1 MSISVA
7 LLVICLII
15 VSYTLGFVSGT
26 SSQWK
31 DETEKHIRGLEAT
44 LEKQGRM
51 IENQTREIEVLTQ
64 DLKMTKNGLL
74 TNFED
79 ANRRLDEV
87 EYTIQSEPDISEI
100 TDRLNKMSDI
110 LVNLMR
116 VEGSQGEAVVTKTE
130 GQMSSYTLLDMIDEK
145 EEEHHAERT

>member
-1 MSISVA
+1 MSISVV

-79 ANRRLDEV
+79 VNRRLDEV
-87 EYTIQSEPDISEI
+87 EYTIQSEPDVYEI

-110 LVNLMR
+110 LVNLLH
-116 VEGSQGEAVVTKTE
+116 VEGSQGEMVHTTPTE
-130 GQMSSYTLLDMIDEK
+130 EVPSYSLLDMIDEK
-145 EEEHHAERT
+145 EDENHAE

>member
-15 VSYTLGFVSGT
+15 VSYMLGFVSGT

-44 LEKQGRM
+44 IEKRGKQ
-51 IENQTREIEVLTQ
+51 IETQTREIEVLTA
-64 DLKMTKNGLL
+64 DLKSTKDACL

-79 ANRRLDEV
+79 IGNRLNEL
-87 EYTIQSEPDISEI
+87 ESEPDVAEI

-110 LVNLMR
+110 LIGLMH
-116 VEGSQGEAVVTKTE
+116 VEGSQEEAVNTKTE
-130 GQMSSYTLLDMIDEK
+130 DEMPSYTLMDMVDKK
-145 EEEHHAERT
+145 EEESYDE

>member
-15 VSYTLGFVSGT
+15 VSYTLGFVFGT

-44 LEKQGRM
+44 IEKRGKQ
-51 IENQTREIEVLTQ
+51 IETQTREIEVLTA
-64 DLKMTKNGLL
+64 DLNATKNACL
-74 TNFED
+74 TSFED
-79 ANRRLDEV
+79 IGNRLNELG
-87 EYTIQSEPDISEI
+87 SESDVAEI

-110 LVNLMR
+110 LVNLLHA
-116 VEGSQGEAVVTKTE
+116 EGSQGEMAHATSAEAVPAY
-130 GQMSSYTLLDMIDEK
+130 SILDMVDRK
-145 EEEHHAERT
+145 EEEHYDE

>member
-1 MSISVA
+1 MSISVV

-44 LEKQGRM
+44 IEKRGKQ
-51 IENQTREIEVLTQ
+51 IETQTREIEVLTA
-64 DLKMTKNGLL
+64 DLKSTKDACL

-79 ANRRLDEV
+79 IGNRLNEL
-87 EYTIQSEPDISEI
+87 ESEPDVAEI

-110 LVNLMR
+110 LIGLMH
-116 VEGSQGEAVVTKTE
+116 VEGNQGEAVNTKTE
-130 GQMSSYTLLDMIDEK
+130 DEMPSYTLMDMVDKK
-145 EEEHHAERT
+145 EEESYDE

>member
-1 MSISVA
+1 MSFTVV
-7 LLVICLII
+7 LLTICLII
-15 VSYTLGFVSGT
+15 LSYTLGFVAGT
-26 SSQWK
+26 NSEWK
-31 DETEKHIRGLEAT
+31 DRVEKHIRGLEAT

-79 ANRRLDEV
+79 VNRRLDEV
-87 EYTIQSEPDISEI
+87 EYTIQSEPDVSEI

-130 GQMSSYTLLDMIDEK
+130 GQMPSYTLLDMIDEK
-145 EEEHHAERT
+145 EEEHHAE

>member
-44 LEKQGRM
+44 FEKQGRM

-64 DLKMTKNGLL
+64 DLKMTKNGFL

-79 ANRRLDEV
+79 VNRRLDEV

-130 GQMSSYTLLDMIDEK
+130 GQMPSYTLLDMIDEK
-145 EEEHHAERT
+145 EEEHHAE

>member
-1 MSISVA
+1 MSFTVV
-7 LLVICLII
+7 LLTICLII
-15 VSYTLGFVSGT
+15 LSYTLGFVAGT
-26 SSQWK
+26 NSEWK
-31 DETEKHIRGLEAT
+31 DGVEKHIRGLEAT

-79 ANRRLDEV
+79 VNRRLDEV
-87 EYTIQSEPDISEI
+87 EYTIQSEPDVSEI

-110 LVNLMR
+110 LVNLLHA
-116 VEGSQGEAVVTKTE
+116 EGSQGEMVHITCEGAVP
-130 GQMSSYTLLDMIDEK
+130 SYSLLDMVDEK
-145 EEEHHAERT
+145 EDGNHAK

>member
-1 MSISVA
+1 MTIGVA

-15 VSYTLGFVSGT
+15 VSYTLGFVAGT
-26 SSQWK
+26 NSQWK

-64 DLKMTKNGLL
+64 DLKMTKNGFL

-79 ANRRLDEV
+79 VNRRLDEV
-87 EYTIQSEPDISEI
+87 EYTIQSEPDVSEI

-116 VEGSQGEAVVTKTE
+116 VEGGQGEGMHTTTTGE
-130 GQMSSYTLLDMIDEK
+130 MPSYTLLDMIDKK
-145 EEEHHAERT
+145 EEEHHAE

>member
-87 EYTIQSEPDISEI
+87 EYTIQSEPDVSEI

-130 GQMSSYTLLDMIDEK
+130 GQMPSYTLLDMIDEK
-145 EEEHHAERT
+145 EEEHHAE

>member
-15 VSYTLGFVSGT
+15 VSYTLGFVFGT

-31 DETEKHIRGLEAT
+31 NETEKHICGLEAT
-44 LEKQGRM
+44 IEKRGKQ
-51 IENQTREIEVLTQ
+51 IENQTRENEVLTQ

-74 TNFED
+74 ANFED
-79 ANRRLDEV
+79 VNRRLDEV
-87 EYTIQSEPDISEI
+87 EYTIQSYPDISEI

-110 LVNLMR
+110 LIGLMH
-116 VEGSQGEAVVTKTE
+116 VEGSQGEGTNTKTE
-130 GQMSSYTLLDMIDEK
+130 DEMPSYTLMDMVDKK
-145 EEEHHAERT
+145 EEERYDE

>member
-1 MSISVA
+1 MSISVV

-44 LEKQGRM
+44 IEKRGKQ
-51 IENQTREIEVLTQ
+51 IETQTREIEVLTA
-64 DLKMTKNGLL
+64 DLNATKNACL
-74 TNFED
+74 TSFED
-79 ANRRLDEV
+79 IGNRLNELG
-87 EYTIQSEPDISEI
+87 SEPDVSEI

-110 LVNLMR
+110 LVNLLHA
-116 VEGSQGEAVVTKTE
+116 EGSQGEMVHTTSAEAVPAY
-130 GQMSSYTLLDMIDEK
+130 SFLDMVDKK
-145 EEEHHAERT
+145 EEESYDE

>member
-44 LEKQGRM
+44 IEKRGKQ
-51 IENQTREIEVLTQ
+51 IETQTREIEVLTV
-64 DLKMTKNGLL
+64 DLNATKNACL

-79 ANRRLDEV
+79 IGNRLNEL
-87 EYTIQSEPDISEI
+87 ESEPDVAEI
-100 TDRLNKMSDI
+100 TDRLNKMSDMLI
-110 LVNLMR
+110 GLMH
-116 VEGSQGEAVVTKTE
+116 VEGSQREAVHTKTKDE
-130 GQMSSYTLLDMIDEK
+130 MTSYTLLDMVDKK
-145 EEEHHAERT
+145 EEERYDE

>member
-1 MSISVA
+1 MSFTVV
-7 LLVICLII
+7 LLTICLII
-15 VSYTLGFVSGT
+15 LSYTLGFVAGT
-26 SSQWK
+26 NSEWK
-31 DETEKHIRGLEAT
+31 DGVEKQIRGLEAT

-79 ANRRLDEV
+79 VNRRLDEV
-87 EYTIQSEPDISEI
+87 EYTIQSEPDVSEI

-110 LVNLMR
+110 LVNLLH
-116 VEGSQGEAVVTKTE
+116 VEGSQGEMVHTTSAEEVP
-130 GQMSSYTLLDMIDEK
+130 SYSLLDMIDEK
-145 EEEHHAERT
+145 EDENHAE

>member
-1 MSISVA
+1 MSISVV

-15 VSYTLGFVSGT
+15 VSYMLGFVSGT

-31 DETEKHIRGLEAT
+31 NETEKHIRGLEAT
-44 LEKQGRM
+44 IEKRGKQ
-51 IENQTREIEVLTQ
+51 IENQTRENEVLAQ

-79 ANRRLDEV
+79 VNRRLDEV
-87 EYTIQSEPDISEI
+87 EYTIQSYPDISEI

-110 LVNLMR
+110 LIGLMH
-116 VEGSQGEAVVTKTE
+116 VEGSQGEETNTKTE
-130 GQMSSYTLLDMIDEK
+130 DEMPSYTLMDMVNKK
-145 EEEHHAERT
+145 EEERYDE

>member
-31 DETEKHIRGLEAT
+31 NETEKHIRGLEAT
-44 LEKQGRM
+44 IEKRGKQ
-51 IENQTREIEVLTQ
+51 IETQTREIEVLTA
-64 DLKMTKNGLL
+64 DLNTTKNACL

-79 ANRRLDEV
+79 IGNRLNEL
-87 EYTIQSEPDISEI
+87 ESEPDVAEI

-110 LVNLMR
+110 LIGLMH
-116 VEGSQGEAVVTKTE
+116 VEGSQEEAVNTKTE
-130 GQMSSYTLLDMIDEK
+130 DEMPSYTLMDMVDKK
-145 EEEHHAERT
+145 EEEHYDE

>member
-7 LLVICLII
+7 LLIICLII

-44 LEKQGRM
+44 IEKRGKQ
-51 IENQTREIEVLTQ
+51 IETQTREIEVLTA
-64 DLKMTKNGLL
+64 DLNTTKNACL

-79 ANRRLDEV
+79 IGNRQNELE
-87 EYTIQSEPDISEI
+87 SESDVAEI

-110 LVNLMR
+110 LIGLMHA
-116 VEGSQGEAVVTKTE
+116 EGSQGEMAHATSAEAVPAY
-130 GQMSSYTLLDMIDEK
+130 SLLDMVDKK
-145 EEEHHAERT
+145 EEEHYDE

>member
-44 LEKQGRM
+44 IEKRGKQ
-51 IENQTREIEVLTQ
+51 IETQTREIEVLTA
-64 DLKMTKNGLL
+64 DLKSTKDGIY

-79 ANRRLDEV
+79 FQNRLDNLE
-87 EYTIQSEPDISEI
+87 SESDVAEI

-110 LVNLMR
+110 LIGLMH
-116 VEGSQGEAVVTKTE
+116 VEGSQGEETNTKTE
-130 GQMSSYTLLDMIDEK
+130 DEMPSYTLMDMVDKK
-145 EEEHHAERT
+145 EEEHYDE

>member
-7 LLVICLII
+7 LLVVCLII

-44 LEKQGRM
+44 IEKRGKQ
-51 IENQTREIEVLTQ
+51 IETQTREIEVLTA
-64 DLKMTKNGLL
+64 DLNATKNACL
-74 TNFED
+74 TSFED
-79 ANRRLDEV
+79 IGNRLNELG
-87 EYTIQSEPDISEI
+87 SEPNVSEI

-110 LVNLMR
+110 LVNLLHA
-116 VEGSQGEAVVTKTE
+116 EGSQGEMVHTTSAEAVPAY
-130 GQMSSYTLLDMIDEK
+130 SLLDMADKK
-145 EEEHHAERT
+145 EEERYDE

>member
-1 MSISVA
+1 MSISIA

-44 LEKQGRM
+44 IEKRGKQ
-51 IENQTREIEVLTQ
+51 IEIQTREIEVLTA
-64 DLKMTKNGLL
+64 DLKSTKNACL

-79 ANRRLDEV
+79 IGNRLNEL
-87 EYTIQSEPDISEI
+87 ESEPDVAEI

-110 LVNLMR
+110 LIGLMH
-116 VEGSQGEAVVTKTE
+116 VESSQGEETNTKTKDE
-130 GQMSSYTLLDMIDEK
+130 MPSYTLMDMVDKK
-145 EEEHHAERT
+145 EEEHYDE

>member
-1 MSISVA
+1 MSFTVI
-7 LLVICLII
+7 LLTICLII
-15 VSYTLGFVSGT
+15 LSYTLGFVAGT
-26 SSQWK
+26 NSEWK
-31 DETEKHIRGLEAT
+31 DRI
-44 LEKQGRM
+44 EKQICGLDATIEKRGRM

-64 DLKMTKNGLL
+64 DLKMTKNGFL

-79 ANRRLDEV
+79 VNRRLDEV
-87 EYTIQSEPDISEI
+87 EYTIQSEPDVYEI

-130 GQMSSYTLLDMIDEK
+130 GQMPSYTLLDMIDEK
-145 EEEHHAERT
+145 EEEHHAE

>member
-44 LEKQGRM
+44 IEKRGKQ
-51 IENQTREIEVLTQ
+51 IEIQAREIEVLTA
-64 DLKMTKNGLL
+64 DLKSTKDGIC

-79 ANRRLDEV
+79 FQNRLDNLE
-87 EYTIQSEPDISEI
+87 SESDVAEI

-110 LVNLMR
+110 LIGLMH
-116 VEGSQGEAVVTKTE
+116 VEGSQGEKTNTKTE
-130 GQMSSYTLLDMIDEK
+130 DEMPSYTLLDMVDKK
-145 EEEHHAERT
+145 EEEHYDE

>member
-1 MSISVA
+1 MSISIA

-44 LEKQGRM
+44 IEKRGKQ
-51 IENQTREIEVLTQ
+51 IETQTREIEVLTA
-64 DLKMTKNGLL
+64 DLNTTKNTCL

-79 ANRRLDEV
+79 IGNRLNEL
-87 EYTIQSEPDISEI
+87 ESEPDVAEI

-110 LVNLMR
+110 LIGLMHA
-116 VEGSQGEAVVTKTE
+116 EGSQGEMAHATSAEAVPAY
-130 GQMSSYTLLDMIDEK
+130 SLLDMVDKK
-145 EEEHHAERT
+145 EEERYDE

>member
-15 VSYTLGFVSGT
+15 VSYTLGFVFGT

-44 LEKQGRM
+44 IEKRGKQ
-51 IENQTREIEVLTQ
+51 IEIQTREIEVLTA
-64 DLKMTKNGLL
+64 DLKSTKDGIC

-79 ANRRLDEV
+79 FQNRLDNLE
-87 EYTIQSEPDISEI
+87 SESDVAEI

-110 LVNLMR
+110 LIGLMH
-116 VEGSQGEAVVTKTE
+116 VEGSQGEGTNTKTE
-130 GQMSSYTLLDMIDEK
+130 DEMPPYSLLDMVDKK
-145 EEEHHAERT
+145 EEEHYDE

>member
-44 LEKQGRM
+44 IEKRGKQ
-51 IENQTREIEVLTQ
+51 IETQTREIEVLTA
-64 DLKMTKNGLL
+64 DLKSTKDACLM
-74 TNFED
+74 NFED
-79 ANRRLDEV
+79 IGNRLNELESKSDV
-87 EYTIQSEPDISEI
+87 AEI

-110 LVNLMR
+110 LIGLMH
-116 VEGSQGEAVVTKTE
+116 VEGSQGEETNTKTE
-130 GQMSSYTLLDMIDEK
+130 DEMPSYTLMDMVDKK
-145 EEEHHAERT
+145 EEEHYDE

>member
-1 MSISVA
+1 MSFAVV
-7 LLVICLII
+7 LLTICLII
-15 VSYTLGFVSGT
+15 LSYTLGFVAGT
-26 SSQWK
+26 NSEWK
-31 DETEKHIRGLEAT
+31 DGVEKHIRGLEAT

-79 ANRRLDEV
+79 VNRRLDEV
-87 EYTIQSEPDISEI
+87 EYTIQSEPDVSEI

-110 LVNLMR
+110 LVNLLR

-130 GQMSSYTLLDMIDEK
+130 GQMPPYTLLDMIDEK
-145 EEEHHAERT
+145 EEEHHAE